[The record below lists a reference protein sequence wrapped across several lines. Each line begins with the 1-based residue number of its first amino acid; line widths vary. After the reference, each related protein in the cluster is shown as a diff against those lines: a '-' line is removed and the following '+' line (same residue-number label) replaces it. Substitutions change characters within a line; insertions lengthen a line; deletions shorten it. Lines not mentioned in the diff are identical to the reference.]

1 MTIATQSSKVNY
13 QGNGVTTEFQIP
25 FPFLEEED
33 IYIQKQL
40 DDTNIV
46 NLTYGTDYSVTGAG
60 NASGGTVVLTTAP
73 SASEVISVYRSV
85 PLTQEVDYRENE
97 IFPAETHEEALD
109 KLTMEVQQLQ
119 EQADRAI
126 RISRFSDADPET
138 VVTQVERIY
147 DSIDNV
153 DIVADNISDI
163 TTVSANTSNVTTVA
177 GNIDSVNNVA
187 EIKDNVIAVDNNK
200 ANINTVA
207 ANVEDVVM
215 VAGIKDAVTN
225 VSNIM
230 DAVVGVNNNKDN
242 INAVN
247 ANKDNIDTVAS
258 NIDTISQAITSAQE
272 AKVSEENAKKSE
284 VNAKES
290 EVNAKTSE
298 ENAKYFYEHSQT
310 LGNIVQIEKQASAA
324 NPVLN
329 ITFEKV
335 CSEKQF
341 LNVYVDR
348 VKLLPSEYTLADNGL
363 SVTLSNPVTEEVSV
377 LVEYFVGMSNTVAED
392 LQEEISKSSTSNR
405 LQDCILSNPNLL
417 QYTLTGSTLIIKAGS
432 KIIVPTGVGNFN
444 EITLYG
450 DISSTIPTGEKL
462 LYTDGGDLYY
472 IEEGHVFAQATA
484 PNAYEQMLWFDT
496 TENKIKYSGDTGANW
511 TGLYAFPLAI
521 VNENGVKECFCNGI
535 NHFANCVW
543 VAKGTTI
550 SIPNGKNSDGSFKN
564 TIYASDTVYYMTFD
578 DTKQGFILLGPSGL
592 SYSGSVEIGNSNVVI
607 TDDSDSFN
615 GAPIASLNV
624 ETGRVTEFH
633 DRPILKFLTQEDNL
647 STEYE
652 IISLSDVT
660 YLQADKIY
668 SITVLS
674 PRANTAK
681 FKLPFVPEDLKE
693 HQIKIYYFAA
703 EDGKLDLT
711 ESGVYFVDGEVPDV
725 SEVGAL
731 YEIIYTSH
739 FNISQGGIW
748 TCGVIKYKLAGA

>member
-1 MTIATQSSKVNY
+1 MTVATQGSKVNY
-13 QGNGVTTEFQIP
+13 QGNGVTTEFQVP
-25 FPFLEEED
+25 FPFLEGED

-40 DDTNIV
+40 ADTTVV

-126 RISRFSDADPET
+126 RISRFSDTDPET

-163 TTVSANTSNVTTVA
+163 NTVSANTSNVTIVA
-177 GNIDSVNNVA
+177 GSIDSVNNVA

-200 ANINTVA
+200 SNINTVA
-207 ANVEDVVM
+207 TNVEDVVK
-215 VAGIKDAVTN
+215 VAGIKDDVTN
-225 VSNIM
+225 VSNIA

-247 ANKDNIDTVAS
+247 ANKVNIDTVAT
-258 NIDTISQAITSAQE
+258 NIDTISQAVTSAQE

-290 EVNAKTSE
+290 EENAKTSE

-310 LGNIVQIEKQASAA
+310 LGNIVQIEKQASAD
-324 NPVLN
+324 NPVLT
-329 ITFEKV
+329 IAFEKV

-392 LQEEISKSSTSNR
+392 LQKEISKSSTTNR
-405 LQDCILSNPNLL
+405 LQDCILSNPNLI
-417 QYTLTGSTLIIKAGS
+417 QYTVTDTLTIKAGS
-432 KIIVPTGVGNFN
+432 KIIVPNGVGNFN
-444 EITLYG
+444 EITLSG

-462 LYTDGGDLYY
+462 LYTDGVDLYY
-472 IEEGHVFAQATA
+472 IEEDHVFAQATA

-511 TGLYAFPLAI
+511 TGLYAFPIDI
-521 VNENGVKECFCNGI
+521 VNENVVGECFCNGI

-564 TIYASDTVYYMTFD
+564 TIYTSDTVYYMTFD

-592 SYSGSVEIGNSNVVI
+592 SYSSSVEIGNNNVVI
-607 TDDSDSFN
+607 TDNSEAFN
-615 GAPIASLNV
+615 GAPIASLNI
-624 ETGRVTEFH
+624 ETGRVTEFNV
-633 DRPILKFLTQEDNL
+633 RPILKFLTQEDNL

-652 IISLSDVT
+652 MIGLSDVT
-660 YLQADKIY
+660 YLKADKIY
-668 SITVLS
+668 SINVYS
-674 PRANTAK
+674 PRTNVAK
-681 FKLPFVPEDLKE
+681 FKLPIVPVDLKE
-693 HQIKIYYFAA
+693 HQIKVYYMPS
-703 EDGKLDLT
+703 EDGKLDLN
-711 ESGVYFVDGEVPDV
+711 ESGVFFVDGEVPDV

-731 YEIIYTSH
+731 YEIIYTSIYSPA
-739 FNISQGGIW
+739 NRGIW
-748 TCGVIKYKLAGA
+748 TCGVVKYKLAGA